1 MKYIEAAGLVKFDFL
16 GLKTLTLLAKAIDLI
31 SNRGINIDL
40 LSLPLDDKKTY
51 EMLSRGDSI
60 GVFQLEST
68 GMRDVIRKLKPDTF
82 EDIIAIVALY
92 RPGPMDN
99 IPSYIARKHG
109 LEEPD
114 YLYPTLEGILKET
127 FGIMIYQ
134 EQVMQVAQELSGYTL
149 GNADLL
155 RRAMSKKDQIEM
167 EKQRQVFVDGAHA
180 KAVPK
185 DKASQIFDQVN
196 MFAGYGFNKSHAAA
210 YALVAYQTAFFKANY
225 PVEFLAASM
234 SLDINNTDKLNIFR
248 QELSNLGV
256 DVLGPDINSSAA
268 DFQVEACS
276 NGKTGVRYAL
286 AAIKNV
292 GDAAMCSLVEERK
305 NNGPF
310 LDIADFTQ
318 RVDSKVVNKRLM
330 ENLVKA
336 GAFDSLDPNRRR
348 LYDSIEVILRHSNAA
363 SLDRKSNQ
371 IGLFDV
377 GDSPMTPL
385 TLSSCADWSSTI
397 RMKEEFDAIGFYLSG
412 HPLDTYKKS
421 LVRLKVRSSADIVRE
436 GLSGPAIMAGTVI
449 SKVERISGKGNR
461 YAFVQLTDVSGIFEI
476 MVFSELLSV
485 NHELFEPGSSLLI
498 KAGVQFKGEAPK
510 FTANIVEP
518 LDKVA
523 SKLQARLSI
532 QISSSEPLVNIKD
545 ALRNSKS
552 GTGEITFVTKLEDG
566 REIEIKLK
574 DSFEITPN
582 LLLSIRN
589 ISGIE
594 IISEN

>member
-1 MKYIEAAGLVKFDFL
+1 
-16 GLKTLTLLAKAIDLI
+16 
-31 SNRGINIDL
+31 
-40 LSLPLDDKKTY
+40 
-51 EMLSRGDSI
+51 
-60 GVFQLEST
+60 
-68 GMRDVIRKLKPDTF
+68 
-82 EDIIAIVALY
+82 
-92 RPGPMDN
+92 
-99 IPSYIARKHG
+99 
-109 LEEPD
+109 
-114 YLYPTLEGILKET
+114 
-127 FGIMIYQ
+127 
-134 EQVMQVAQELSGYTL
+134 
-149 GNADLL
+149 
-155 RRAMSKKDQIEM
+155 
-167 EKQRQVFVDGAHA
+167 
-180 KAVPK
+180 
-185 DKASQIFDQVN
+185 

-256 DVLGPDINSSAA
+256 EVLGPDINSSAA

-276 NGKTGVRYAL
+276 NGKPGVRYAL

-310 LDIADFTQ
+310 IDIADFTQ

-336 GAFDSLDPNRRR
+336 GAFDSLEPNRRR
-348 LYDSIEVILRHSNAA
+348 VYESIALILRHSNAA
-363 SLDRKSNQ
+363 ALDRKSNQ
-371 IGLFDV
+371 IGLFDA
-377 GDSPMTPL
+377 GDSPMTTL
-385 TLSSCADWSSTI
+385 TLPSCADWSSTI

-421 LVRLKVRSSADIVRE
+421 LTRLKVRSSADIVRK

-485 NHELFEPGSSLLI
+485 NNELFEPGNSLLI
-498 KAGVQFKGEAPK
+498 KAGVQFNGDAPK

-523 SKLQARLSI
+523 SKMQARLSI
-532 QISSSEPLVNIKD
+532 QINSSEPLANIRD
-545 ALRNSKS
+545 ALRNSES
-552 GTGEITFVTKLEDG
+552 GRGEITFVAKLEDG
-566 REIEIKLK
+566 REIDIKLR
-574 DSFEITPN
+574 DSFEISPD

-589 ISGIE
+589 IPGIE